1 MKRVSLFLVM
11 MLSLIASS
19 VNAQQSG
26 NYFVGKWELL
36 IQGTPDGDTKMNMS
50 IERKKEKL
58 EATLLM
64 SGEIKITDIKETEK
78 SIKLTGST
86 PDGNYSID
94 IYIEKVDDNNVKGS
108 VADMFD
114 LKGKRIIDK
123 TIEGGDKKNDT

>member
-11 MLSLIASS
+11 MLSLIVSS

-36 IQGTPDGDTKMNMS
+36 IQGTPDGDTKITM
-50 IERKKEKL
+50 IIDRKEGKL

-64 SGEIKITDIKETEK
+64 SVEIKITDIKETEK
-78 SIKLTGST
+78 SIKLAGTT
-86 PDGNYSID
+86 PDGNNYID
-94 IYIEKVDDNNVKGS
+94 ISIEKVDDDNVKGS

-123 TIEGGDKKNDT
+123 TIVGGDK